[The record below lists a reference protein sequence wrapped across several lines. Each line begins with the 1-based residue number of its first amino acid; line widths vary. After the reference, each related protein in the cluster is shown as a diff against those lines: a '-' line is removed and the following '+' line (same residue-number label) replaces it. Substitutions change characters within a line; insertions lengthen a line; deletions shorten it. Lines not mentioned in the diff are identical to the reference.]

1 MATQKG
7 RNVKVEIA
15 ATFSTAKTVTAITK
29 ANPGVV
35 TSTAHGL
42 TDGAIGYFDAITG
55 MDEILGQAASV
66 DAPAT
71 NTFNLEG
78 LDTTVFGTAATA
90 GSFTPVAT
98 WATLSTSTDYEI
110 GGGSAEQIDTTVL
123 LDKYQQF
130 TNGMLAAQTFT
141 IGGFSDAQNAAAL
154 LVRAAA
160 RSDGYIVV
168 RITFSNG
175 ERRVF
180 RGQPSLPGETLANN
194 QMAKGS
200 FTVTVKGEVLSIPA

>member
-15 ATFSTAKTVTAITK
+15 LTFATAKVVTSVTK
-29 ANPGVV
+29 ASPGVV
-35 TSTAHGL
+35 TSTAHAL

-55 MDEILGQAASV
+55 MDEIFGQAASV
-66 DAPAT
+66 DAPAA

-98 WATLSTSTDYEI
+98 WGTLSTSTDYEI
-110 GGGSAEQIDTTVL
+110 GGGSAEQLDETAL
-123 LDKYQQF
+123 LDKFQKF
-130 TNGMLAAQTFT
+130 TNGMLAAQTVT
-141 IGGFSDAQNAAAL
+141 LNGFSDPQNTAMAF
-154 LVRAAA
+154 VRAAA
-160 RSDGYIVV
+160 RSDGFVVV
-168 RITFSNG
+168 RITLNNG

-180 RGQPSLPGETLANN
+180 RGQPSLPGESLAVN

-200 FTVTVKGEVLSIPA
+200 FSINVKGEVLSIPA